1 MRNND
6 PEELLIIKSHKMKNL
21 IIVTFLIFFSLSVTS
36 QTITDFDGNVYNT
49 ITIGSQVW
57 MDRNLRVTHY
67 NNGVKIPKVTN
78 GAIWITLTSGAYN
91 WQNNDS
97 VSNAETYGAL
107 YNWYTTN
114 SGNLCPAG
122 WHVPSD
128 NDWTVL
134 TTFLGG
140 LDISGGKLKE
150 TGTTHWVTP
159 NTGATNDV
167 GFTALPGGS
176 FGGSDGVFHDFG
188 KFGYWWSA
196 TKTSDDWA
204 YVRRLGF
211 METSVTRSTYLTRGG
226 FSVRCIK
233 DIITAV
239 TYPDHPN
246 ELFFYP
252 NPADERI
259 YVKNN
264 NHENA
269 ILNIY
274 DLQGNLLLSKQ
285 IDSNPVDISGIKKGI
300 YIVKLVS
307 SENVFIEKLIID

>member
-1 MRNND
+1 MKS
-6 PEELLIIKSHKMKNL
+6 LIIGTSL
-21 IIVTFLIFFSLSVTS
+21 FFMTLTVIS
-36 QTITDFDGNVYNT
+36 QTVTDFDGNVYST
-49 ITIGSQVW
+49 ITIGTQVW

-67 NNGVKIPKVTN
+67 NNGNTIPKVTN
-78 GAIWITLTSGAYN
+78 GTIWITLSSGAYN

-97 VSNAETYGAL
+97 VTNAVTYGAL
-107 YNWYTTN
+107 YNWYATEA
-114 SGNLCPAG
+114 GNLCPTG

-128 NDWTVL
+128 NDWTIL

-140 LDISGGKLKE
+140 MDISGGKLKE
-150 TGTTHWVTP
+150 TGTSHWITP
-159 NTGATNDV
+159 NTGATNEA

-196 TKTSDDWA
+196 TKTSDGWA

-211 METSVTRSTYLTRGG
+211 METSVTRNTYLTRGG

-233 DIITAV
+233 DIVTKV
-239 TYPDHPN
+239 TYPDYSK

-252 NPADERI
+252 NPATEII

-264 NHENA
+264 NHEDG

-274 DLQGNLLLSKQ
+274 DLQGNLLLSKH
-285 IDSNPVDISGIKKGI
+285 IDSNPVDISNIKKGI
-300 YIVKLVS
+300 YIIKLVNP
-307 SENVFIEKLIID
+307 ENICIEKLIID